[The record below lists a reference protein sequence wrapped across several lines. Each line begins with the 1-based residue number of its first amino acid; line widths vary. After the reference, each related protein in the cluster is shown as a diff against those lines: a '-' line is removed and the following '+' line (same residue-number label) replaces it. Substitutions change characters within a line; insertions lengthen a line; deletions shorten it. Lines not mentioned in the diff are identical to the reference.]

1 MKRLFLALG
10 LVVLAAVT
18 AACSSSAAQ
27 PPASA
32 GPVDPNAPV
41 IVAQGNA
48 FSPATL
54 DVTADKAFSLTLDN
68 KDSAP
73 HNVAIYTDSSAVD
86 VDLGRRDRQLH
97 QGDPAGAGAR
107 RRLVLLPV
115 RRPPRDDGHDQR
127 EVARSPSSPTTAP
140 WHNATGPFR
149 FLGR

>member
-10 LVVLAAVT
+10 LVVLAALT
-18 AACSSSAAQ
+18 AACSSTAAQ

-73 HNVAIYTDSSAVD
+73 HNVAIYTDSSASSSISVGEIVSSAKATQQVPALAAGSYFFRCD
-86 VDLGRRDRQLH
+86 VHHEMTG
-97 QGDPAGAGAR
+97 
-107 RRLVLLPV
+107 
-115 RRPPRDDGHDQR
+115 
-127 EVARSPSSPTTAP
+127 TI
-140 WHNATGPFR
+140 NAK
-149 FLGR
+149 